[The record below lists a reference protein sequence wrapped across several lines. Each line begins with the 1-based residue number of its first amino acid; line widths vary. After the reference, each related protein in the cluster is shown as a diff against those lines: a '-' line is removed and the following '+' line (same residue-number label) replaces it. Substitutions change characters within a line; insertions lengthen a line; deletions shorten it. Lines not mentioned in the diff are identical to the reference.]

1 MTDVERD
8 AEKTRKRI
16 ADLHAHLGS
25 DAEAENARRKLLVL
39 LPENGKTWNLLTLTI
54 QDGFEELAQL
64 SPDDLGQHA
73 FASFAQLLSSP
84 DDVTAVIDA
93 HEQVGADDA
102 TASAEARQQIK
113 TSLERYGLNWT
124 DLTNLLRHSMEQ
136 LEDWQPNL
144 LDALCDVMHEY
155 VTFKRQPHDAV
166 ATALWMLHTFVYD
179 RFMHTPRYGAFSYEP
194 QSGKSVVV
202 SQLMGELTNDPRKY
216 VADKHVAASLYY
228 TMHHERPTV
237 LLDEA
242 QNAEVV
248 GTLKSIINGGFD
260 KSLGGIPRRQG
271 KGGAPIAYNVNAPL
285 AFGWNK
291 GSAAAPLP
299 LDTLS
304 RCIQVDYEKRP
315 RKRRYNM
322 HDVEQQQE
330 FAALRQR
337 IFNWAMASLPILD
350 DDPPIPEELG
360 YGRIDDCWRPLL
372 SIADSLGRAE
382 IAREAAIALS
392 KRRMD
397 ESIRVRLL
405 RDIRAVFDLLGS
417 DRIKTE
423 DLLSELRALEECSLE
438 NGELWNYWTG
448 ITGRQQPHALKKNE
462 MTALLR
468 TFPIH
473 VKTVWPAEPRTS
485 ETKSFPGYLREWFEP
500 YWAQYC
506 PDGNTSTQPHKM
518 KHLRLVGDNT

>member
-1 MTDVERD
+1 MND
-8 AEKTRKRI
+8 AMRRLRKRI
-16 ADLHAHLGS
+16 ADFHAHLGS

-39 LPENGKTWNLLTLTI
+39 LSENGKTWNLLTLAI
-54 QDGFEELAQL
+54 QDGFEEFMQL

-84 DDVTAVIDA
+84 DDVVAVIEA

-102 TASAEARQQIK
+102 TASAEAREQIR
-113 TSLERYGLNWT
+113 TILERHHLNWT
-124 DLTNLLRHSMEQ
+124 DLSNLLRHSMEQ

-144 LDALCDVMHEY
+144 LDALCDLINEY

-166 ATALWMLHTFVYD
+166 AAALWMLHTHVYD
-179 RFMHTPRYGAFSYEP
+179 QFMHTPRYAAFSHDP
-194 QSGKSVVV
+194 MSGKSVVV
-202 SQLMGELTNDPRKY
+202 SQLMGELTNNPRKY
-216 VADKHVAASLYY
+216 VSDKHVAASLYY
-228 TMHHERPTV
+228 TIHHEKPTV

-248 GTLKSIINGGFD
+248 STLKSIINGGFD

-271 KGGAPIAYNVNAPL
+271 KGGATITYNVYAPL
-285 AFGWNK
+285 AFCWNK
-291 GSAAAPLP
+291 GSAVAPLP

-304 RCIQVDYEKRP
+304 RCIQVDFDTGP

-322 HDVEQQQE
+322 HNAEQQQE

-337 IFNWAMASLPILD
+337 NLNWAMVVTLD
-350 DDPPIPEELG
+350 DDPPMPEELG
-360 YGRIDDCWRPLL
+360 HGRIADCWRPLL
-372 SIADSLGRAE
+372 SVADSLGRGD

-397 ESIRVRLL
+397 ERIRVRLL
-405 RDIRAVFDLLGS
+405 RDIRAVFDLLGI
-417 DRIKTE
+417 DRIRSE
-423 DLLSELRALEECSLE
+423 DLLTELRALEECSLE

-448 ITGRQQPHALKKNE
+448 EKGKQAPHALKKNE
-462 MTALLR
+462 MQALLR
-468 TFPIH
+468 TFPIRS
-473 VKTVWPAEPRTS
+473 KTVWPQPRAPDA
-485 ETKSFPGYLREWFEP
+485 KSFNGYLREWFER

-506 PDGNTSTQPHKM
+506 PEGNTPTQPSKM
-518 KHLRLVGDNT
+518 KHLRLVGDTT